1 MIRLTRAVADDII
14 EHAKKDTPVE
24 ACGYLAGRKGIIT
37 KSYRMK
43 NIDNSPEHFSFDRE
57 EQFDVVRKVRSEGLE
72 IIANYHSHPVTPAR
86 PSQEDINLAYD
97 PDISYLIVSLAG
109 DREDIKSFSI
119 KESVVKT
126 QEIKIINDLDQKENY
141 V

>member
-1 MIRLTRAVADDII
+1 MIRITRDVADDII
-14 EHAKKDTPVE
+14 DHAKINAPVE
-24 ACGYLAGRKGIIT
+24 ACGYLAGKNGIIT
-37 KSYRMK
+37 KSFRMT
-43 NIDNSPEHFSFDRE
+43 NIDNSPEHFSFDPE
-57 EQFDVVRKVRSEGLE
+57 EQFDVVRKARGEGLE

-119 KESVVKT
+119 KESEV
-126 QEIKIINDLDQKENY
+126 ENEGIEIINDLNQ
-141 V
+141 VF